1 MLSYLRRLKAE
12 SIHVMRVDDRMAL
25 QEGEIVS
32 MRRVRFRTL
41 GCWPLTGTIESAADS
56 APTVIDEVLALRTSE
71 RTGRRIDHDQ
81 SGSME
86 RKKREGCF

>member
-32 MRRVRFRTL
+32 
-41 GCWPLTGTIESAADS
+41 IESAADS
-56 APTVIDEVLALRTSE
+56 APAVIDEVLALRTSE